1 MRRFLAAAPALR
13 RLSLAA
19 YTGGAIGLG
28 YAARGFDDEQKG
40 RSLPSGWRSC
50 CESTTLTSA
59 QKALPGVLNEIV
71 GEAHVSCNVE
81 QKGSRLGKGDA
92 YVVVRPSTIQQALDC
107 LQACVDAD
115 ACVIPQGANTG
126 LTGGSVPRAAG
137 EPGLDRPT
145 VVINMTRMDR
155 IVPIDGG
162 KRLVCLAGAG
172 IYSAKLKAAE
182 VVVCLGAAPR
192 PASLDAPSHASQ
204 PLTSPP
210 ARPPPP
216 PHLRPLPS
224 P

>member
-92 YVVVRPSTIQQALDC
+92 YVVVNEPRTKVLEKC
-107 LQACVDAD
+107 G
-115 ACVIPQGANTG
+115 PQG
-126 LTGGSVPRAAG
+126 LGSD
-137 EPGLDRPT
+137 PGL
-145 VVINMTRMDR
+145 
-155 IVPIDGG
+155 
-162 KRLVCLAGAG
+162 C
-172 IYSAKLKAAE
+172 
-182 VVVCLGAAPR
+182 
-192 PASLDAPSHASQ
+192 
-204 PLTSPP
+204 
-210 ARPPPP
+210 
-216 PHLRPLPS
+216 PS
-224 P
+224 PG